1 MKEIDI
7 IQQIKSGEVS
17 KVQFKER
24 LLDNY
29 DIGCEL
35 VAFSNARGGTL
46 VVGVK
51 DKTGSINPLSYL
63 EVQETTNTL
72 GNIASENVVPAIL
85 VDVETISVDGGSLV
99 LAHIKEGVNKP
110 YHDNRGIVWVKN
122 GADKRKVFDNVE
134 LAEMMTD
141 CGSFSPDEAGVRDAT
156 IRDLDENTIKTFL
169 SNKFEKVL
177 VRKGLVGDALRE
189 ASLDT
194 VCSAIASGHDGDKL
208 LRNLRFI
215 RPDGKITV
223 AAMLLFGKYTQ
234 RWLPVMTAKCI
245 CFVGNNLG
253 GTQFRDKVND
263 ADIEGN
269 LLHQFET
276 IMDFFTRNLRHIQ
289 VGDEFNSQGV
299 LEIPYISLVEF
310 TVNALVHR
318 SLNATAPI
326 RIFIFDDRV
335 EIHSPGTLPNGLTV
349 DDIVVGTSMPRNM
362 FLFTNAIHLLPYT
375 GAGSG
380 MLRALSEDMNVS
392 FTNNDRTN
400 EFVITINRP
409 VGNQVSKESNQ
420 VNGKS
425 NLVDNKSNQVNGNL
439 DTKLGHY
446 DTNLDTKLRCLDTNL
461 DTGLGHSGT
470 DLDTNSDTPNAYLD
484 TKRLRITNKQKDIV
498 NFCSV
503 PRSSKEILD
512 RVGVTN
518 HSKNRQTYIMSL
530 VEAGYLEMTNPE
542 HPNASNQKYR
552 RSKK

>member
-51 DKTGSINPLSYL
+51 DKTGSVNPLSYL

-85 VDVETISVDGGSLV
+85 VDVETIPVDGGSLV
-99 LAHIKEGVNKP
+99 VAHIKEGVNKP

-122 GADKRKVFDNVE
+122 GADKRKVFDNAE

-156 IRDLDENTIKTFL
+156 IKDLDENTIKTFL

-177 VRKGLVGDALRE
+177 VRKGLVGDAFRE

-194 VCSAIASGHDGDKL
+194 VCSAIASGHDGEKL

-253 GTQFRDKVND
+253 GTRFRDKVND

-289 VGDEFNSQGV
+289 VGDEFNSQGI
-299 LEIPYISLVEF
+299 LEISYISLVEF

-335 EIHSPGTLPNGLTV
+335 EIHSPGTLPNGLAV

-380 MLRALSEDMNVS
+380 MLRALSENMKVS

-400 EFVITINRP
+400 EFVITINRKT
-409 VGNQVSKESNQ
+409 GNQVE
-420 VNGKS
+420 G
-425 NLVDNKSNQVNGNL
+425 KSNQVNGNL
-439 DTKLGHY
+439 DTKLRHS
-446 DTNLDTKLRCLDTNL
+446 DTDLGTDSDTFDSNSATKLGYSD
-461 DTGLGHSGT
+461 T
-470 DLDTNSDTPNAYLD
+470 DLDANSDTFGNDSD
-484 TKRLRITNKQKDIV
+484 TKRPKITNKQRDIV

-503 PRSSKEILD
+503 PRSSKEILE
-512 RVGVTN
+512 RAGVTY
-518 HSKNRQTYIMSL
+518 HSKNIQTYIMAL

-552 RSKK
+552 RRKK

>member
-24 LLDNY
+24 LLDSY

-72 GNIASENVVPAIL
+72 GNIASENVAPAIL
-85 VDVETISVDGGSLV
+85 VDVETIPVDGGSLV
-99 LAHIKEGVNKP
+99 VAHIKEGVNKP

-122 GADKRKVFDNVE
+122 GADKRKVFDNAE

-156 IRDLDENTIKTFL
+156 IKDLDENTIKTFL

-177 VRKGLVGDALRE
+177 VRKGLVGDAFRE

-194 VCSAIASGHDGDKL
+194 VCSAIASGHDGEKL

-215 RPDGKITV
+215 RHDGKITM

-234 RWLPVMTAKCI
+234 RWLPAMTAKCI

-263 ADIEGN
+263 ANIEGN

-400 EFVITINRP
+400 EFVITINRKT
-409 VGNQVSKESNQ
+409 GNQVE
-420 VNGKS
+420 G
-425 NLVDNKSNQVNGNL
+425 KSNQVNGNL
-439 DTKLGHY
+439 DTKLRHS
-446 DTNLDTKLRCLDTNL
+446 DTDLGTDSDTFDNNSATKLGYSD
-461 DTGLGHSGT
+461 T
-470 DLDTNSDTPNAYLD
+470 DLDANSDTFDNDSD
-484 TKRLRITNKQKDIV
+484 TKRPKITNKQRDIV

-503 PRSSKEILD
+503 PRSSKEILE
-512 RVGVTN
+512 RAGVTY
-518 HSKNRQTYIMSL
+518 HSKNIQTYIMAFI
-530 VEAGYLEMTNPE
+530 EAGYLEMTNPK

-552 RSKK
+552 RRKK

>member
-24 LLDNY
+24 LLDSY

-85 VDVETISVDGGSLV
+85 VDVETIPVDGGSLV
-99 LAHIKEGVNKP
+99 LAHIKEGLNKP

-122 GADKRKVFDNVE
+122 GADKRKVFDNAE

-156 IRDLDENTIKTFL
+156 IKDLDENTIKTFL

-194 VCSAIASGHDGDKL
+194 VCSAIASGHNGEKL

-245 CFVGNNLG
+245 CFVGNSLG

-289 VGDEFNSQGV
+289 VGKEFNSQGV
-299 LEIPYISLVEF
+299 LEIPYTSLVEF

-318 SLNATAPI
+318 SLNAKAPI

-392 FTNNDRTN
+392 FINNDRTN
-400 EFVITINRP
+400 EFVITINRKT
-409 VGNQVSKESNQ
+409 GNQVE
-420 VNGKS
+420 G
-425 NLVDNKSNQVNGNL
+425 KSNQVNGNL
-439 DTKLGHY
+439 DTKLRHS
-446 DTNLDTKLRCLDTNL
+446 DTDLGTDSDTFDNDSDTKLGYSD
-461 DTGLGHSGT
+461 T
-470 DLDTNSDTPNAYLD
+470 DLDANSDTFGTDSD
-484 TKRLRITNKQKDIV
+484 TKRPKITNKQRDIV

-503 PRSSKEILD
+503 PRSSKEILE
-512 RVGVTN
+512 RAGVTY
-518 HSKNRQTYIMSL
+518 HSKNIQTYIMAL

-552 RSKK
+552 RSKR

>member
-1 MKEIDI
+1 MKKIDI

-51 DKTGSINPLSYL
+51 DKTGCINPLSYL

-72 GNIASENVVPAIL
+72 ANIASENVVPAIL
-85 VDVETISVDGGSLV
+85 VDVKTISVDGGSLV
-99 LAHIKEGVNKP
+99 VAHIKEGLNKP
-110 YHDNRGIVWVKN
+110 YHDNRGVVWVKN
-122 GADKRKVFDNVE
+122 GADKRKVFDNAE

-156 IRDLDENTIKTFL
+156 IKDLDEGTIKTFL

-177 VRKGLVGDALRE
+177 ARKGLVGDAFRE

-194 VCSAIASGHDGDKL
+194 VCSAIASEHDGEKL

-234 RWLPVMTAKCI
+234 RWLPAMTAKCI

-289 VGDEFNSQGV
+289 VGNEFNSQGV
-299 LEIPYISLVEF
+299 LEIPYTSLVEF

-335 EIHSPGTLPNGLTV
+335 EIHSPGILPNGLTV

-380 MLRALSEDMNVS
+380 MLRALSENMKVS

-400 EFVITINRP
+400 EFVITINRKT
-409 VGNQVSKESNQ
+409 GNQVE
-420 VNGKS
+420 G
-425 NLVDNKSNQVNGNL
+425 KSNQVNGNL
-439 DTKLGHY
+439 DTKLRHS
-446 DTNLDTKLRCLDTNL
+446 DTDLGTDSDTFDNNSATKLGYSD
-461 DTGLGHSGT
+461 T
-470 DLDTNSDTPNAYLD
+470 DLDANSDTFGNDSD
-484 TKRLRITNKQKDIV
+484 TKRPKITNKQRDIV

-503 PRSSKEILD
+503 PRSSKEILE
-512 RVGVTN
+512 RAGVTY
-518 HSKNRQTYIMSL
+518 HSKNIQTYIMAL

-552 RSKK
+552 RRKK

>member
-194 VCSAIASGHDGDKL
+194 VCSAIASGHDGEKL

-215 RPDGKITV
+215 RYDGKITM

>member
-7 IQQIKSGEVS
+7 IQQIRLGEVS

-35 VAFSNARGGTL
+35 VPFSNTRGGTL

-51 DKTGSINPLSYL
+51 DKTGSVNPLSYL
-63 EVQETTNTL
+63 EVQETANTL

-85 VDVETISVDGGSLV
+85 VDVETIPMDDGSLV
-99 LAHIKEGVNKP
+99 VAHIKEGVNKP
-110 YHDNRGIVWVKN
+110 YHDNRGIVWIKN
-122 GADKRKVFDNVE
+122 GADKRKVFDNAE

-156 IRDLDENTIKTFL
+156 IKDLDKNTIKTFL

-177 VRKGLVGDALRE
+177 VRKGLVGDAFRE

-194 VCSAIASGHDGDKL
+194 VCSAIASGHDGEKL

-245 CFVGNNLG
+245 CFVGNSLG
-253 GTQFRDKVND
+253 GSQFRDKVND

-289 VGDEFNSQGV
+289 VGREFNSQGV

-318 SLNATAPI
+318 SLNTTAPI

-335 EIHSPGTLPNGLTV
+335 EIHSPGTLPNGLSV
-349 DDIVVGTSMPRNM
+349 DDIVAGTSMPRNM

-380 MLRALSEDMNVS
+380 MLRALSEGMNVS

-420 VNGKS
+420 VN
-425 NLVDNKSNQVNGNL
+425 DNL
-439 DTKLGHY
+439 DTKLGHC
-446 DTNLDTKLRCLDTNL
+446 DTNLDTSDVNLDTKLRHPRVD
-461 DTGLGHSGT
+461 
-470 DLDTNSDTPNAYLD
+470 LD
-484 TKRLRITNKQKDIV
+484 TKRPKISNKQRDII

-503 PRSSKEILD
+503 PRSSKEILE
-512 RVGVTN
+512 RMGITN
-518 HSKNRQTYIMSL
+518 HNKNRQTYIMSL

-552 RSKK
+552 KISSKTNLTFFCNIRQYFQ

>member
-1 MKEIDI
+1 MNEIDI

-24 LLDNY
+24 LLDSY

-51 DKTGSINPLSYL
+51 DKTGSVNPLSYL

-99 LAHIKEGVNKP
+99 VAHIKEGVNKP

-122 GADKRKVFDNVE
+122 GADKRKVFDNAE

-156 IRDLDENTIKTFL
+156 IKDLDENTIKTFL

-194 VCSAIASGHDGDKL
+194 VCSAIASGHNGEKL

-245 CFVGNNLG
+245 CFVGNSLG
-253 GTQFRDKVND
+253 GTHFRDKVND

-289 VGDEFNSQGV
+289 VGKEFNSQGV

-335 EIHSPGTLPNGLTV
+335 EIHSPGILPNGLSV

-380 MLRALSEDMNVS
+380 MLRALSENMNVS

-400 EFVITINRP
+400 EFVITINRKT
-409 VGNQVSKESNQ
+409 GNQVE
-420 VNGKS
+420 G
-425 NLVDNKSNQVNGNL
+425 KSNQVNGNL
-439 DTKLGHY
+439 DTKLRHS
-446 DTNLDTKLRCLDTNL
+446 DTD
-461 DTGLGHSGT
+461 SGT
-470 DLDTNSDTPNAYLD
+470 DSDTFDNNSATKLGYSDTDLDANSDTFGNDSD
-484 TKRLRITNKQKDIV
+484 TKRPKITNKQRDIV

-503 PRSSKEILD
+503 PRSSKEILE
-512 RVGVTN
+512 RAGVTY
-518 HSKNRQTYIMSL
+518 HSKNIQTYIMAL

-552 RSKK
+552 RRKK